1 MNCTPA
7 IRGPPAAAVAAL
19 PLLPEVLEGAVPTP
33 IREGGAAGTD
43 AECNRCCAADDETG
57 SSNDKRSVAVGCC
70 TDVVDWSD
78 ADAVDGGVRMDRV
91 EAPVVATCGRAT
103 TLVMGAW

>member
-7 IRGPPAAAVAAL
+7 IRGPPAAAVAGL

-33 IREGGAAGTD
+33 MEGGAAGTD
-43 AECNRCCAADDETG
+43 AECNRCSG
-57 SSNDKRSVAVGCC
+57 SSSDRRSVAVGCC
-70 TDVVDWSD
+70 TLVVDWSD
-78 ADAVDGGVRMDRV
+78 AAAVDGGVQMALV
-91 EAPVVATCGRAT
+91 EAPAVATCGRAT